1 MKTAIFFGFPKFYVG
16 KYVKVCKDERSKSTS
31 FL

>member
-1 MKTAIFFGFPKFYVG
+1 MKTANFFPKFYVG
-16 KYVKVCKDERSKSTS
+16 KYVKVCKDERSKKTS